1 MAARAPGRNPD
12 HISTSRAWAACLL
25 LCAAV
30 PMAGFAQSPNARIP
44 EVPDAGRSLREIEST
59 QPEFAPLPDQAPLDD
74 SAARPA
80 PAPSGDPDGGA
91 RLHVRAFRLQGN
103 LHVDTD
109 ALQAQL
115 ADLNGS
121 EQDLAG
127 LRAAADRITRYYH
140 DQGYLLARAYLPPQ
154 EIRDGVVDIAVQE
167 GVYDEIQLDNRS
179 RVSDAVLRRGLSV
192 LRPGDPVHID
202 NLESRL
208 LRLSDLPGAAVQG
221 TLRAGAH
228 PGSSTLLVNAAPTP
242 LVTGSIDADNF
253 GGYYTGEYRLGGSLD
268 VNSPL
273 RLGDQLSL
281 RLLTSDRKQRYY
293 YAAYQAPVGPALTRL
308 GLNVSNMRYA
318 LGRDFEILEAHG
330 SARTTGIFMQ
340 QPLITGR
347 HFRLEA
353 RLQYED
359 RQLRDD
365 IDMFSQRHAKRIRLG
380 TASLSAN
387 GEDSLFGG
395 GRSAAYISYSH
406 GSLRL
411 ETEAQRIR
419 DRALNRSAGGFGKLN
434 LTLLR
439 LQHLYGPFTLYGQ
452 ISAQRATKNLDSSEQ
467 FSLGGPYGVR
477 AYANGSSSGDSG
489 WQASLELRYVP
500 MAGLQFAAFAD
511 AGRVRLSQL
520 PWTDER
526 NQRRLSAAGLSITQA
541 GPSHQVMAAMAWPIQ
556 RENEQNGPKQEPRFW
571 LRATRYF

>member
-1 MAARAPGRNPD
+1 M
-12 HISTSRAWAACLL
+12 
-25 LCAAV
+25 
-30 PMAGFAQSPNARIP
+30 
-44 EVPDAGRSLREIEST
+44 
-59 QPEFAPLPDQAPLDD
+59 
-74 SAARPA
+74 
-80 PAPSGDPDGGA
+80 
-91 RLHVRAFRLQGN
+91 
-103 LHVDTD
+103 
-109 ALQAQL
+109 
-115 ADLNGS
+115 
-121 EQDLAG
+121 
-127 LRAAADRITRYYH
+127 
-140 DQGYLLARAYLPPQ
+140 
-154 EIRDGVVDIAVQE
+154 
-167 GVYDEIQLDNRS
+167 YDEIQLDNRS

-318 LGRDFEILEAHG
+318 LGHDFEILEAHG

-395 GRSAAYISYSH
+395 AAAPPTFPTAMVPCAWKPKPSA
-406 GSLRL
+406 
-411 ETEAQRIR
+411 
-419 DRALNRSAGGFGKLN
+419 SA
-434 LTLLR
+434 TAR
-439 LQHLYGPFTLYGQ
+439 
-452 ISAQRATKNLDSSEQ
+452 
-467 FSLGGPYGVR
+467 
-477 AYANGSSSGDSG
+477 
-489 WQASLELRYVP
+489 
-500 MAGLQFAAFAD
+500 
-511 AGRVRLSQL
+511 
-520 PWTDER
+520 
-526 NQRRLSAAGLSITQA
+526 
-541 GPSHQVMAAMAWPIQ
+541 
-556 RENEQNGPKQEPRFW
+556 
-571 LRATRYF
+571 

>member
-1 MAARAPGRNPD
+1 M
-12 HISTSRAWAACLL
+12 
-25 LCAAV
+25 
-30 PMAGFAQSPNARIP
+30 
-44 EVPDAGRSLREIEST
+44 
-59 QPEFAPLPDQAPLDD
+59 
-74 SAARPA
+74 
-80 PAPSGDPDGGA
+80 
-91 RLHVRAFRLQGN
+91 
-103 LHVDTD
+103 
-109 ALQAQL
+109 
-115 ADLNGS
+115 
-121 EQDLAG
+121 
-127 LRAAADRITRYYH
+127 
-140 DQGYLLARAYLPPQ
+140 
-154 EIRDGVVDIAVQE
+154 
-167 GVYDEIQLDNRS
+167 YDEIQLDNRS

-208 LRLSDLPGAAVQG
+208 LRLSDLPGAAVQA
-221 TLRAGAH
+221 LRAGAH

-330 SARTTGIFMQ
+330 SARTTGIFLQ
-340 QPLITGR
+340 QPLIAGR

-365 IDMFSQRHAKRIRLG
+365 IDLFSQRQAKRIRLG

-434 LTLLR
+434 SPCCACSTCTAPSR
-439 LQHLYGPFTLYGQ
+439 CTGR
-452 ISAQRATKNLDSSEQ
+452 SAPSAPPRTSTAPNSSAWAAPTACAPTPTARAAATRAGRPRSNCATCPWPACSSRP
-467 FSLGGPYGVR
+467 SPTR
-477 AYANGSSSGDSG
+477 AGSSS
-489 WQASLELRYVP
+489 ANAP
-500 MAGLQFAAFAD
+500 
-511 AGRVRLSQL
+511 
-520 PWTDER
+520 
-526 NQRRLSAAGLSITQA
+526 
-541 GPSHQVMAAMAWPIQ
+541 GPT
-556 RENEQNGPKQEPRFW
+556 N
-571 LRATRYF
+571 ATRGGFPPPA